1 MVKGVK
7 GECILYPC
15 YFNASLSRNEGRRVP
30 RTLGAKGPVI
40 NDIERALKRANVKFR
55 VEEHHHPAYW
65 MRHEGRIIAEWHEK
79 KESLIKKVAQ
89 KLEVKR

>member
-1 MVKGVK
+1 MAKGVK

-15 YFNASLSRNEGRRVP
+15 YFNASLSRSEGRRVP
-30 RTLGAKGPVI
+30 RTLGAKGLVI
-40 NDIERALKRANVKFR
+40 NDIERALKRANVNYR

-65 MRHEGRIIAEWHEK
+65 IRREGRIIAEWHEK
-79 KESLIKKVAQ
+79 KESLIRKVAQ

>member
-1 MVKGVK
+1 MAKGVK

-15 YFNASLSRNEGRRVP
+15 YFNASLSRSEGRRVP

-40 NDIERALKRANVKFR
+40 NDIERALKRANVKYR
-55 VEEHHHPAYW
+55 VEEHHHPSYW
-65 MRHEGRIIAEWHEK
+65 IRREGRIIAEWHEK
-79 KESLIKKVAQ
+79 KESLIRKVAQ